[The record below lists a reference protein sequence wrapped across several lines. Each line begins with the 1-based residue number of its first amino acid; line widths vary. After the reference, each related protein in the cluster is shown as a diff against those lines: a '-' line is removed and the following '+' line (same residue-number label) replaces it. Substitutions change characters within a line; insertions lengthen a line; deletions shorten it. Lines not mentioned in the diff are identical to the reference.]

1 MSLALHGIGIGGGVA
16 IGHAHL
22 ISHTDIEI
30 AHYTVRPEDIAG
42 EVARYDSAVKTARQ
56 ELEMLWGS
64 IPENAPTELGAFLS
78 LHIMLLNDQTLSV
91 EPKEIIEKRKCNAEW
106 ALKLQLDTLLA
117 QFDEIEEEYLR
128 ERRTDVIQVTERI
141 FKTLAGHDMAMHTPA
156 PTDRDS
162 ILVAHDLSPADMVL
176 FKDSEYLAFITDV
189 GGPTSHT
196 AILARSLDLPSVLAL
211 RHARSLIHEDE
222 LIIVD
227 GVNGVVIVDPD
238 ERTLT
243 EYRARQD
250 EWSERQARLQDIRTS
265 KPITQDGIEI
275 ELFGNIELPEDTD
288 QVLENNATGIGLFRS
303 EFLFLSED
311 DLPTEQEQYEAYRAV
326 AEQMNGQPVI
336 IRTIDLGKDKIPKW
350 QEETDAPN
358 PALGLTGIRLCLAE
372 AQLFRTQLRALLRA
386 SAHGKIKLLVPM
398 LSHVGEVRQTR
409 RHLEEVKTQLRLEGI
424 PFDEHI
430 ELGGMIEVPAAAF
443 TVEHFLH
450 HLDFASI
457 GTNDL
462 IQYTLAVDRNDDA
475 VSHLYDPVHPAV
487 IRLLHHVISTCNR
500 VGKPI
505 SMCGEMAG
513 DPALTRLLLGLGLRR
528 FSMLPARLLKVKEQ
542 VLSTDLSRIKPLI
555 VRLLEADDIETLW
568 QVMEELQA

>member
-1 MSLALHGIGIGGGVA
+1 MSLTLHGIGIGGGIA

-30 AHYTVRPEDIAG
+30 VHYALRDEDLPS
-42 EVARYDSAVKTARQ
+42 EVARYDAAIKSTRQ

-64 IPENAPTELGAFLS
+64 IPDNAPTELGAFLS

-91 EPKEIIEKRKCNAEW
+91 EPRELIVKRKCNAEW
-106 ALKLQLDTLLA
+106 ALKEQLDQLLA
-117 QFDEIEEEYLR
+117 QFDDIEEEYLR
-128 ERRTDVIQVTERI
+128 ERRTDVIQVVERI
-141 FKTLAGHDMAMHTPA
+141 FKALAGHDVCSHALA
-156 PTDRDS
+156 PTNRDT

-176 FKDSEYLAFITDV
+176 FKDTDYAAFMTDV

-211 RHARSLIHEDE
+211 RQARALIREE
-222 LIIVD
+222 EVVIVD

-238 ERTLT
+238 ERTLV
-243 EYRARQD
+243 EYRARQI
-250 EWSERQARLQDIRTS
+250 EWQARQAKLQDILNSRS
-265 KPITQDGIEI
+265 ITRDGVEI
-275 ELFGNIELPEDTD
+275 ELFGNIEIPDDVE
-288 QVLENNATGIGLFRS
+288 QVLAANAGGIGLFRS

-311 DLPTEQEQYEAYRAV
+311 DLPTEEEQYQAYKTVTER
-326 AEQMNGQPVI
+326 MGGQPVI

-350 QEETDAPN
+350 QTETDSPN
-358 PALGLTGIRLCLAE
+358 PALGLTGVRLCLAE
-372 AQLFRTQLRALLRA
+372 AGMFRIQLRALLRA

-398 LSHVGEVRQTR
+398 LSHVGEVKQVR
-409 RHLEEVKTQLRLEGI
+409 RHIEETKVQLRAEGI
-424 PFDEHI
+424 AFDDAI
-430 ELGGMIEVPAAAF
+430 ELGGMIEVPAAAL
-443 TVEHFLH
+443 TVAHFLH

-487 IRLLHHVISTCNR
+487 LQLLEHIIGTCNR
-500 VGKPI
+500 MNKPI

-513 DPALTRLLLGLGLRR
+513 DPVLTRILLGLGLRR
-528 FSMLPARLLKVKEQ
+528 FSMLPTQILKVKQQVLDTDLAEVRDLVGQLLQAENADEARLLLKQ
-542 VLSTDLSRIKPLI
+542 
-555 VRLLEADDIETLW
+555 
-568 QVMEELQA
+568 LQY